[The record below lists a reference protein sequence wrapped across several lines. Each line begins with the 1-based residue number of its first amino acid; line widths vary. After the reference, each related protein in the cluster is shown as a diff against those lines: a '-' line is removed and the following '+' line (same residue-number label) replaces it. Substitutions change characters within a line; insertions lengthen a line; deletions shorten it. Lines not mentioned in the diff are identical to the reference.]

1 MAYSKIRL
9 ISVVSYLAP
18 ARREPGANNAGNAKD
33 VEVVRLARKADS
45 PIRPFPLRILRK
57 GNRCQAGLA
66 GPGLFF
72 LEKKFAL
79 DDWHQCRREAVGLSR
94 GQVRPF
100 RRLVAL

>member
-1 MAYSKIRL
+1 M
-9 ISVVSYLAP
+9 VSGLAP
-18 ARREPGANNAGNAKD
+18 AQYEPGADNAGDAKD

-57 GNRCQAGLA
+57 RPLCHARLA

-79 DDWHQCRREAVGLSR
+79 DDGHQCSREAVSLSR